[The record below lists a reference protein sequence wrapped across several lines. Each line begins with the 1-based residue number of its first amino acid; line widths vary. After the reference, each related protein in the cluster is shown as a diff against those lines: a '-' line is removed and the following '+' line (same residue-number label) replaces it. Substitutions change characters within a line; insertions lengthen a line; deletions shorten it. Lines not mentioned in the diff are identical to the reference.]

1 MTGQLEEMETEVS
14 DKLRKIEQ
22 LDENLVKKKKEFQP
36 IGEYVKQVQQMQ
48 EIQDER
54 DEQVSS
60 LNDELLETRE
70 QSEKVVLQWQGKTLI
85 MV

>member
-70 QSEKVVLQWQGKTLI
+70 QSEKVVLQWQVKAVI

>member
-1 MTGQLEEMETEVS
+1 MTGQLEEIETEAN
-14 DKLRKIEQ
+14 DKLRTIEQ
-22 LDENLVKKKKEFQP
+22 LEENLVKKEKEYQP
-36 IGEYVKQVQQMQ
+36 IGEYVKLVQQIQ

-70 QSEKVVLQWQGKTLI
+70 QSEKVVLQWQVKAVI

>member
-1 MTGQLEEMETEVS
+1 MTGQLKEIETES
-14 DKLRKIEQ
+14 NDKLRTIEQ
-22 LDENLVKKKKEFQP
+22 LEENLVKKEKEYQP
-36 IGEYVKQVQQMQ
+36 IGEYVKLVQQIQ

-70 QSEKVVLQWQGKTLI
+70 QSEKVVLQWQVKAVI

>member
-1 MTGQLEEMETEVS
+1 METEVS
-14 DKLRKIEQ
+14 DKLRTIEQ
-22 LDENLVKKKKEFQP
+22 LEENLVKKEKEYQP

-48 EIQDER
+48 GIQYER

>member
-1 MTGQLEEMETEVS
+1 
-14 DKLRKIEQ
+14 
-22 LDENLVKKKKEFQP
+22 
-36 IGEYVKQVQQMQ
+36 MQ

>member
-1 MTGQLEEMETEVS
+1 MTGQLEERETEVS
-14 DKLRKIEQ
+14 DKFRTIEQ
-22 LDENLVKKKKEFQP
+22 LEENLVKKEKEYQP
-36 IGEYVKQVQQMQ
+36 IGEYVKLVQQIQ

-70 QSEKVVLQWQGKTLI
+70 QSEKVVLQWQVKAVI